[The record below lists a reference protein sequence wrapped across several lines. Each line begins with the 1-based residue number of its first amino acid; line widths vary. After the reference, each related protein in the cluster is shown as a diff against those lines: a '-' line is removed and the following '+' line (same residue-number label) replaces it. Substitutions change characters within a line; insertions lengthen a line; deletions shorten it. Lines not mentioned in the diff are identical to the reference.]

1 MAGLPGTAVDV
12 AVRGMVV
19 DAGCWMWYLLWKGTF
34 VGGMLRSTF
43 KTFVAEIAAGT
54 FFQQ

>member
-19 DAGCWMWYLLWKGTF
+19 DAGCDIRFGKAHLL
-34 VGGMLRSTF
+34 
-43 KTFVAEIAAGT
+43 AGC
-54 FFQQ
+54 